1 MKTSKSAGS
10 NAGTV
15 AGIVAGVDERVPSN
29 HTGFATILSL
39 PDGTQW
45 LGLGRNKKSAQ
56 HDAAAKCLQEVKN
69 IILPLPEGAGLQTVG
84 GTPGGRQ
91 NDPNLKLGNVD
102 GANNADDGGGQICFL
117 KKLNELH
124 PGINEEYRVEGNH
137 KNQIFIAFATVNG
150 TLFEGKGRAKVGFH
164 FDIGGTTLDYGLKKE
179 LPERVSNPNL
189 MGRKRAY

>member
-1 MKTSKSAGS
+1 MALDFDQSEGSFEIFQSAGS

-15 AGIVAGVDERVPSN
+15 AGIQSGIDERVPQN

-56 HDAAAKCLQEVKN
+56 HDAAAKCLKDLKN
-69 IILPLPEGAGLQTVG
+69 IIVPVPEGAGLQTVG
-84 GTPGGRQ
+84 GTPGGRG
-91 NDPNLKLGNVD
+91 NDPSLKTGNIGPT
-102 GANNADDGGGQICFL
+102 GAVNQPEEIGQMCFL

-124 PGINEEYRVEGNH
+124 PGLNEEYRVEGTN

-150 TLFEGKGRAKVGFH
+150 TLFEGKGRAKAGFH
-164 FDIGGTTLDYGLKKE
+164 IKSYASQKD
-179 LPERVSNPNL
+179 VNL
-189 MGRKRAY
+189 IS

>member
-1 MKTSKSAGS
+1 MKAFQSAGT

-15 AGIVAGVDERVPSN
+15 AGIQAGVDERVPNN

-39 PDGTQW
+39 PDGSQW

-56 HDAAAKCLQEVKN
+56 HDAAAKCLKEVKN
-69 IILPLPEGAGLQTVG
+69 VILPLPEGAGLQTVG

-91 NDPNLKLGNVD
+91 NDPSLKSADAPNQS
-102 GANNADDGGGQICFL
+102 ADDGVGQMCFL

-137 KNQIFIAFATVNG
+137 KNQIFIAYATVNG

-164 FDIGGTTLDYGLKKE
+164 YEKNKGIDQNISSIGRVPIKI
-179 LPERVSNPNL
+179 LP
-189 MGRKRAY
+189 GKRHIT